1 MAGTSRP
8 SSSSNPPQGSQIM
21 PRKVRESIENEEEE
35 IKEIEARLKLKETE
49 KCEIQRSI
57 NEKKTIVRSTDKD
70 IRKEERKLNLIDA
83 EFPVI
88 DEELRDK
95 YILVA
100 HLKELY
106 PENP

>member
-21 PRKVRESIENEEEE
+21 PRRVRECIEEAEEE
-35 IKEIEARLKLKETE
+35 INKLEARMKEKETE
-49 KCEIQRSI
+49 KRQIQKSIDEKNAMVRSI
-57 NEKKTIVRSTDKD
+57 KKD
-70 IRKEERKLNLIDA
+70 IREEERKVSLIDA
-83 EFPVI
+83 EFPMI

-100 HLKELY
+100 QLKALY
-106 PENP
+106 PADP